1 MRMKY
6 EAIQYNDHNEALAAF
21 RKMKER
27 KRQRI
32 EKIET
37 EHGDMTIEELYSL
50 IEKEVKAIYE
60 KDDAV

>member
-1 MRMKY
+1 MKY
-6 EAIQYNDHNEALAAF
+6 EAIQYNDRNEALAAF

-37 EHGDMTIEELYSL
+37 GHGDMTIEELYSL